1 MLNER
6 RNITVVC
13 DLSLSLS
20 LWTPLRRGN
29 NVQHTLIGMEGE
41 YIDYCVKH
49 GVVVF

>member
-6 RNITVVC
+6 RDITVVC

-20 LWTPLRRGN
+20 LLRIGN

-41 YIDYCVKH
+41 NIDCCVKH
-49 GVVVF
+49 EVVVF